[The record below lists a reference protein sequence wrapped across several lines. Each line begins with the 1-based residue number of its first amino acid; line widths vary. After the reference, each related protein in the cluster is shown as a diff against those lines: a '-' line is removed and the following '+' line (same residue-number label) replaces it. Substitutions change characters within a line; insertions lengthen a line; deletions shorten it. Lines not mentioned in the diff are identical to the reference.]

1 MLANANLTLDSKENS
16 PSKHSASVFFFF
28 NQGEK
33 KNLYKEVSMTYAEV
47 CFILHVLT
55 PKVK

>member
-16 PSKHSASVFFFF
+16 PSKHSASFFFL

-33 KNLYKEVSMTYAEV
+33 KNLYKEVSMKYAEV